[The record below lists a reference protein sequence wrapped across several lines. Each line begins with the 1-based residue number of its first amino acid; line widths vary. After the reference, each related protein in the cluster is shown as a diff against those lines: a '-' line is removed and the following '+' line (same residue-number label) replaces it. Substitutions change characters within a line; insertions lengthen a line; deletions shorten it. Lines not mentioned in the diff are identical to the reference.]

1 MADQPRKIGEMN
13 GRWAMLFKFVLVMNG
28 VLIPALLAWGS
39 WVTVGQIKDEAF
51 RDKGA
56 RYTPEQ
62 SAHDLASLRTE
73 ITAEQL
79 ALHQEGRMETRSLLQ
94 AQDEILRSKLEA
106 LADKLNVMLL
116 SLTELRAEMRAR
128 DSRRS
133 RVDE

>member
-39 WVTVGQIKDEAF
+39 WVTVGQIKDETF
-51 RDKGA
+51 RSKGD
-56 RYTPEQ
+56 RYTPEHA
-62 SAHDLASLRTE
+62 AHDLTSLRTE
-73 ITAEQL
+73 IAAEQL
-79 ALHQEGRMETRSLLQ
+79 ALHQEGRMETRSLMQ

-106 LADKLNVMLL
+106 MADKLNVVLM

-128 DSRRS
+128 DQRRS